1 MSNEWYSSQ
10 KIKAAMVEENVDKEL
25 KLLMR
30 NVKTL

>member
-10 KIKAAMVEENVDKEL
+10 KIKAILIEENVDKEL
-25 KLLMR
+25 KLFKR